1 MARLN
6 FLPAAVDRKARVEPL
21 AASQAAH
28 RPQPKQVHQP
38 VEALAVQRIARP
50 AFATGAQERGRK
62 QIRLLRCAGWFAAQQ
77 SASIVP
83 TDACSQSAAAGRSS
97 GTPPQGEVPELHAPR
112 GGRVETYA
120 RPGEYVSRTG
130 RTVKIRC
137 AVLPR
142 RCPSLAPAQVQR
154 SLALPPSGRYTND

>member
-1 MARLN
+1 
-6 FLPAAVDRKARVEPL
+6 
-21 AASQAAH
+21 
-28 RPQPKQVHQP
+28 
-38 VEALAVQRIARP
+38 VQRIARP

-97 GTPPQGEVPELHAPR
+97 GTPPQGGVPEIHAPR

-120 RPGEYVSRTG
+120 RPGEYVSVRAELSEYDAPSRPG
-130 RTVKIRC
+130 V
-137 AVLPR
+137 A
-142 RCPSLAPAQVQR
+142 PSLAPAQVQR
-154 SLALPPSGRYTND
+154 SRAPVIGADTAPSR